1 MKKTKK
7 FIAIC
12 FTFGLLIS
20 AGTNVYASS
29 QSVDL
34 TSNETSKNS
43 PNLNATSVRI
53 SAENSSGSAGRLSAR
68 AQYRTGSILPTWHN
82 DVSRTVAIGNSI
94 SNVNSYRFQNSHPW
108 RLQLA
113 RENNNLRVTASGR
126 INAR

>member
-7 FIAIC
+7 SIAIC
-12 FTFGLLIS
+12 FTFGLLMS

-34 TSNETSKNS
+34 TSNVTSKS
-43 PNLNATSVRI
+43 SSNLDATSVRM

-68 AQYRTGSILPTWHN
+68 VQYRTGSIFTKWHN

-94 SNVNSYRFQNSHPW
+94 SNINSYRFQNSHPW

-113 RENNNLRVTASGR
+113 RANDNLRVTASGR
-126 INAR
+126 IHAR

>member
-7 FIAIC
+7 FITIC

-43 PNLNATSVRI
+43 SNINATSVRM

-68 AQYRTGSILPTWHN
+68 VQYRTGSIISSWHN

-94 SNVNSYRFQNSHPW
+94 SNVNSNRFLDSYPW

-113 RENNNLRVTASGR
+113 RESNNLRVTASGR